1 MNGPAR
7 ADGKRRRC
15 LRTGGAVVN
24 FPVMRAPAVIRLFL
38 LITIAAGTVSGA
50 AAAQREEAMAL
61 PDGRRVIVA
70 VPAGFKFGQSR
81 DSGGAPRA
89 ALNASD
95 GAVSLEL
102 SFLPDPEGKALR
114 LRGRNE
120 LMVEFFQEYV
130 AGSVEKAMEFEE
142 LSPRRGAG
150 TFCVFTDAALVGKT
164 ELPPN
169 EYHHLTVGVKAWSGT
184 MVVFRL
190 FSQDLKSA
198 AHLAALRV
206 LRESVEE
213 RPVPL
218 R

>member
-1 MNGPAR
+1 MPAFTFPR
-7 ADGKRRRC
+7 A
-15 LRTGGAVVN
+15 LV
-24 FPVMRAPAVIRLFL
+24 LFAL
-38 LITIAAGTVSGA
+38 AAGAIPA
-50 AAAQREEAMAL
+50 APAAQREEVVAL
-61 PDGRRVIVA
+61 PDGRRVIVG

-95 GAVSLEL
+95 GAASLEL
-102 SFLPDPEGKALR
+102 SFLPDPDGKALR

-130 AGSVEKAMEFEE
+130 AGSVEKAMEFTE

-150 TFCVFTDAALVGKT
+150 TLCVFTDAALVGKT
-164 ELPPN
+164 DLPTN
-169 EYHHLTVGVKAWSGT
+169 EYHHLTVGIKAWEGV

-190 FSQDLKSA
+190 FSQNVKSES
-198 AHLAALRV
+198 HLAALRL
-206 LRESVEE
+206 LRESVGE

>member
-1 MNGPAR
+1 MLKLPPM
-7 ADGKRRRC
+7 
-15 LRTGGAVVN
+15 L
-24 FPVMRAPAVIRLFL
+24 APAFVRVLV
-38 LITIAAGTVSGA
+38 LIALAAGTVSSAGA
-50 AAAQREEAMAL
+50 VQREESVVL
-61 PDGRRVIVA
+61 PDGRRVSIA
-70 VPAGFKFGQSR
+70 VPAGFKFVQSR

-95 GAVSLEL
+95 GAASLEF
-102 SFLPDPEGKALR
+102 SFLPDPDGKALR

-130 AGSVEKAMEFEE
+130 AGSVEKAMEFQE
-142 LSPRRGAG
+142 LSARRGVG

-164 ELPPN
+164 NLPPN
-169 EYHHLTVGVKAWSGT
+169 EYHHLTAGLKAWAGW

-190 FSQDLKSA
+190 FSQDVKSEP
-198 AHLAALRV
+198 HLAALRV
-206 LRESVEE
+206 VRESVEE

>member
-1 MNGPAR
+1 MAS
-7 ADGKRRRC
+7 
-15 LRTGGAVVN
+15 
-24 FPVMRAPAVIRLFL
+24 
-38 LITIAAGTVSGA
+38 AAGGCRLAERAGVEERFAMTRPLPPAFLATIVCCLAGVA
-50 AAAQREEAMAL
+50 AAAVQREEAVAL
-61 PDGRRVIVA
+61 PDGRRVSIA
-70 VPAGFKFGQSR
+70 VPAGWKFEQAR
-81 DSGGAPRA
+81 EEGGAPRA
-89 ALNASD
+89 VLNAAD
-95 GAVSLEL
+95 GKASLDL
-102 SFLPDPEGKALR
+102 SFLPDPDGKALR

-120 LMVEFFQEYV
+120 LMVGFFQEVV
-130 AGSVEKAMEFEE
+130 AGSVEKAMEFQE

-150 TFCVFTDAALVGKT
+150 TFCVFTDAALVGKA

-169 EYHHLTVGVKAWSGT
+169 EYHHLTVGVKAWTGV

-190 FSQDLKSA
+190 FSQDVKSE